1 MNFFNIIMLFQ
12 ALFMIA
18 FLCAVRGVGA
28 FRVYRPYRGTLDSED
43 IMGWRIKGSV
53 KDLTPTKNK
62 NKPLPNN
69 SSSVVVNNNPNPP
82 IWKVQDLMF
91 YEDATCSE
99 GIIVD
104 NSDENN
110 FPYIFSDNDAGSHNW
125 NNATSLF
132 QAGKISTSTTTTTMD
147 ITITSYW
154 IGFLNMNANS
164 VLNQMR
170 CVKLVQID
178 DTYGYFMPTLTI
190 QAYTHQ
196 VNEQQSITRNK
207 WRDVYV
213 IKDLEEHDINIDLGT
228 PCYKDYAYA
237 TSGRCDG
244 NDGSDGSDDN
254 LYFDERCQWGG
265 NDCHPHNNND
275 RHDENSQESSND
287 RWNGMSGLLTFTPLL
302 LFLAAFK
309 YKVRM
314 RNRRVS
320 TLIGEVPATEKDRVD
335 FLLNNIR
342 LGQSVDVSKH
352 VLFQGNECE
361 PIEGGGGERFM
372 DDGDVYSN
380 SISSIMRE
388 SESESESKEQDFC
401 SICFEMYKQGDE
413 IAWSKNKACHHAYHA
428 KCILLWL
435 MNHDDC
441 PTCRANFILAPTAST
456 PRTSA

>member
-1 MNFFNIIMLFQ
+1 MNFFNTILFQ
-12 ALFMIA
+12 ALFMIMIA
-18 FLCAVRGVGA
+18 FFCAVRGVGA
-28 FRVYRPYRGTLDSED
+28 FRVYRPYRGKLDTED
-43 IMGWRIKGSV
+43 ITGWRIKGSV

-69 SSSVVVNNNPNPP
+69 SSSVNNNPNPP
-82 IWKVQDLMF
+82 TWKVQDLMF

-99 GIIVD
+99 DIIVD

-110 FPYIFSDNDAGSHNW
+110 FPYIFSDNDESHNL

-132 QAGKISTSTTTTTMD
+132 QAGKISTSTTTTMD

-154 IGFLNMNANS
+154 IGFLNINANS

-170 CVKLVQID
+170 CIKLVQND

-196 VNEQQSITRNK
+196 VNERSIRQ

-244 NDGSDGSDDN
+244 SDDN
-254 LYFDERCQWGG
+254 LYFEERCQWGG

-275 RHDENSQESSND
+275 RHDGNSQESSN
-287 RWNGMSGLLTFTPLL
+287 WWYGMSGLLTFTPLL
-302 LFLAAFK
+302 LFLVACK

-335 FLLNNIR
+335 FLLKNIR
-342 LGQSVDVSKH
+342 RGQSVDVSKH
-352 VLFQGNECE
+352 VLFKGNECE

-372 DDGDVYSN
+372 DDDVYS
-380 SISSIMRE
+380 ISSM
-388 SESESESKEQDFC
+388 SESESKEQDFC
-401 SICFEMYKQGDE
+401 SICFDMYKEGDE

-441 PTCRANFILAPTAST
+441 PTCRANFILAPT